1 MQLSMHTLKS
11 FCNVANKRLS
21 KKNGTD
27 HSVPLRHIHMSFLK
41 MIVSFLI
48 TKYMFVAES
57 VGMHQRR
64 TELTLETYYL
74 EKYHY
79 LFYFYPL
86 PPYPRFARCLQ
97 PCFSKVTV
105 HFTVLLAFHKLVQLI
120 SQKKKQNQPIRD
132 Q

>member
-1 MQLSMHTLKS
+1 
-11 FCNVANKRLS
+11 
-21 KKNGTD
+21 
-27 HSVPLRHIHMSFLK
+27 
-41 MIVSFLI
+41 
-48 TKYMFVAES
+48 MFVAES

-120 SQKKKQNQPIRD
+120 SQKRGKKTPTYQGPITWFL
-132 Q
+132 QEETNT